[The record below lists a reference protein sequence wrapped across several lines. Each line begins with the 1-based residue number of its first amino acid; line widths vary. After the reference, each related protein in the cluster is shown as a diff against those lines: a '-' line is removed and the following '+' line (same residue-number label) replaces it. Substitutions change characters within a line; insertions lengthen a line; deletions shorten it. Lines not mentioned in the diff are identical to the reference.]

1 MSFLE
6 SLRRLINYC
15 ENTYKCRPE
24 TIYAPVSYEPG
35 AISEMSKSGVQFE
48 IDTKSDSY
56 LIFGVR
62 LAFRTNVPN
71 DRHPVMVFK
80 GGKK

>member
-1 MSFLE
+1 MSFVE

-15 ENTYKCRPE
+15 ENTYGCRPE
-24 TIYAPVSYEPG
+24 AIYAPSSYEPG
-35 AISEMSKSGVQFE
+35 AIYDMSKSGVQFE
-48 IDTKSDSY
+48 IDTARNSY
-56 LIFGVR
+56 RIFGVR